1 MLTNNF
7 RKFLAHIFAPS
18 VSNNSSSSGAEAGGR
33 FLLKDTNGVSCYLG
47 ISSSYTYRLNFGEA
61 GYTSTTYLL
70 SGEAGR
76 NVNQNDTDYRRFRI
90 YCGTGSTEPTPDDY
104 KLEAAVD
111 LTSVVNDTMAGGKT
125 TPLDSYTGTVATT
138 VRNDTEAPV
147 TVTEIGMLFQAA
159 AGGPGTSSTPA
170 TGGYNNILM
179 ARELLETPIE
189 LPVGGIYTF
198 QMTIDFSNI

>member
-7 RKFLAHIFAPS
+7 RKFLAHIFAPYAH
-18 VSNNSSSSGAEAGGR
+18 NNSSLGNAAGGR

-47 ISSSYTYRLNFGEA
+47 CYSSYPYKLNFGEA
-61 GYTSTTYLL
+61 GYTDSQYLL

-76 NVNQNDTDYRRFRI
+76 NASPASDTFRRFRI
-90 YCGTGSTEPTPDDY
+90 YCGTGSTEPTPEDY
-104 KLEAAVD
+104 KLAAAAN
-111 LTSVVNDTMAGGKT
+111 LTSVVNDTMAGGRT
-125 TPLDSYTGTVATT
+125 TNLDSYTGTVATT
-138 VRNDTEAPV
+138 VRNDTSAPI
-147 TVTEIGMLFQAA
+147 TVTEIGMLFQTAS
-159 AGGPGTSSTPA
+159 GSSSSSSKPEN
-170 TGGYNNILM
+170 GGYNNILM